1 MGDTSKKTD
10 KENKDILNNE
20 IEDIETEDIKTEDI
34 KTDNGESKTH
44 AKKFSGSAKK
54 EMARIILMYIGF
66 VICAIQLV
74 MGIVLAVQ
82 VKKLNMLPTALIFVI
97 VFVFIL
103 ITAWIGIMQKW
114 LAPGIVAKVIAIM
127 LITGI
132 TIASSYVKA
141 TNDALAK
148 MTGITTQIDNVHV
161 YVLVEDTAQT
171 IND

>member
-20 IEDIETEDIKTEDI
+20 IEDIETEDI

-97 VFVFIL
+97 VFP
-103 ITAWIGIMQKW
+103 AIG
-114 LAPGIVAKVIAIM
+114 
-127 LITGI
+127 TY
-132 TIASSYVKA
+132 T
-141 TNDALAK
+141 
-148 MTGITTQIDNVHV
+148 
-161 YVLVEDTAQT
+161 
-171 IND
+171 